1 MEITAQGLQ
10 VYSDA
15 TMLAKHPS
23 MTSTSPDSNIRTILK
38 LNGGGYVLQRNL
50 NVKR

>member
-10 VYSDA
+10 VHSDA

-23 MTSTSPDSNIRTILK
+23 ITSSSSDSNTRTILK
-38 LNGGGYVLQRNL
+38 LNGGRYVLQRNL